1 MATALATNMP
11 VINENENDENEIE
24 LWRLKKLIKSLENHK
39 GYNKL
44 AYFNSP
50 KTPLSSTGG

>member
-1 MATALATNMP
+1 MP

-24 LWRLKKLIKSLENHK
+24 LWRLKKLIKSLVNHK

-50 KTPLSSTGG
+50 QDPAF